1 MTHPTATRIS
11 DLGRLT
17 RSRRDISSTDAD
29 CTVVGWEDGETPSV
43 ATGLQIKA
51 LASGLKHSHSVYT
64 LSNSDILAAE
74 SVAPPPASVSRPK
87 DVIMGLLQ
95 TFVTG
100 GGSVEASNRIMLLRD
115 ADGDGIAEVREV
127 FLDHLNSPFGV
138 ALLGGDLYV
147 AALSTENTAVGTA
160 ISLPAMRWYSFPSR
174 TVIPMECRRMP

>member
-1 MTHPTATRIS
+1 
-11 DLGRLT
+11 
-17 RSRRDISSTDAD
+17 
-29 CTVVGWEDGETPSV
+29 
-43 ATGLQIKA
+43 
-51 LASGLKHSHSVYT
+51 
-64 LSNSDILAAE
+64 
-74 SVAPPPASVSRPK
+74 
-87 DVIMGLLQ
+87 MGLLQ